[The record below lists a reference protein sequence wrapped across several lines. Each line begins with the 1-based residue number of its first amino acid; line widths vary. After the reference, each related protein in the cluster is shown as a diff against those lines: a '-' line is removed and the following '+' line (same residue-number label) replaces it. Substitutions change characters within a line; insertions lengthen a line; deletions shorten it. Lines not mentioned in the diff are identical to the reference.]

1 MTLKEFIVDKNITGF
16 ELVGAT
22 LINILVDNIPFG
34 LDSDTTNI
42 VAGTLVESVS
52 EWIIVDDILTI
63 NGINYDMN
71 IISLL

>member
-22 LINILVDNIPFG
+22 LINVLVDNIPYG

-42 VAGTLVESVS
+42 IAGTLVENIT
-52 EWIIVDDILTI
+52 EWSIVGDILTI
-63 NGINYDMN
+63 NGIEYDMN

>member
-1 MTLKEFIVDKNITGF
+1 MTLKDFIVDKNITGF

-22 LINILVDNIPFG
+22 LINVLVDNIPYG

-42 VAGTLVESVS
+42 IAGTLVENIT
-52 EWIIVDDILTI
+52 EWIIVGDILTI
-63 NGINYDMN
+63 NEVEYDMN